1 MRLSLKFII
10 QGRRIYRT
18 IHIVQA
24 KVSTPQIN
32 LGFHNSLGLHTVTVL
47 DKGADTRK
55 AKHGAKHGAKHDAKR
70 EAKHE
75 AKLETLA
82 YTQGKT
88 KRNTLLSATWV
99 RFPVGA
105 SFLNLIQEFFFTF
118 LYRIYKFYVIYIQFF
133 KCASKIMC
141 T

>member
-1 MRLSLKFII
+1 MPLFCLVMYRIKILNHARLTKTLFVDKQMSRCMQLKTSRY
-10 QGRRIYRT
+10 Q
-18 IHIVQA
+18 QA
-24 KVSTPQIN
+24 PN
-32 LGFHNSLGLHTVTVL
+32 HGLFVY
-47 DKGADTRK
+47 GADTRK

-118 LYRIYKFYVIYIQFF
+118 LYRIYKFYVIYIQYQ
-133 KCASKIMC
+133 MC
-141 T
+141 I